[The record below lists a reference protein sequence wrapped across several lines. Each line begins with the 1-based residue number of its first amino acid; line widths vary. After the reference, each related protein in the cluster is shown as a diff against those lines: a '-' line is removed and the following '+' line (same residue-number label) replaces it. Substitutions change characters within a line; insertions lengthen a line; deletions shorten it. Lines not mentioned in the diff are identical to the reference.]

1 MSTLTSPSPSP
12 TPATT
17 LAPATTVHRQRW
29 TSLAR
34 AEWTKMRSVRST
46 MWTIVTMIVIT
57 LGIATIAGATIA
69 SRWSTFSPAQQATF
83 DPTKISLRGLLFS
96 QLIIGVL
103 GVLVMS
109 AEYGTG
115 TIRASLSAVPRR
127 TRVLVAKVAVFAV
140 VAFVVSEALAFGAFF
155 IGQSLLTSPAPHAVL
170 SQPGVLRA
178 VVGGGLVVSV
188 LGLVALGLATIIRHS
203 AGAITAYVGVLL
215 VAPIIL
221 QALPSSV
228 GQPILRYMPF
238 TISDAMTSVTT
249 HSTSAFSPWVGFAVL
264 VVYAVVALGIGG
276 WLLVRRDA

>member
-1 MSTLTSPSPSP
+1 M
-12 TPATT
+12 
-17 LAPATTVHRQRW
+17 HRQRL

-46 MWTIVTMIVIT
+46 IWTIVTMVVIT

-127 TRVLVAKVAVFAV
+127 ARVLVAKAAVFTV

-178 VVGGGLVVSV
+178 VAGGGLVVTV

-238 TISDAMTSVTT
+238 TISDAMTSPTI

-264 VVYAVVALGIGG
+264 VVYALVALGVGG
-276 WLLVRRDA
+276 WLLARRDA

>member
-1 MSTLTSPSPSP
+1 MSTLTTSSPSPVSTAALEP
-12 TPATT
+12 
-17 LAPATTVHRQRW
+17 VRRQRL

-46 MWTIVTMIVIT
+46 IWTIVTMIVIT

-69 SRWSTFSPAQQATF
+69 SRWSTFSPVQQATF

-127 TRVLVAKVAVFAV
+127 ARVLVAKAAVFTV
-140 VAFVVSEALAFGAFF
+140 VAFVVSEVLAFGAFF
-155 IGQSLLTSPAPHAVL
+155 IGQALLTSPAPHATL

-178 VVGGGLVVSV
+178 VVGGGLVVTV

-238 TISDAMTSVTT
+238 TISDAMTSPTN
-249 HSTSAFSPWVGFAVL
+249 HATSAFSPWVGFAVL
-264 VVYAVVALGIGG
+264 VVYALVALGVGG

>member
-1 MSTLTSPSPSP
+1 MSTLTTSSPSPVSTAALEP
-12 TPATT
+12 
-17 LAPATTVHRQRW
+17 VRRQRL

-46 MWTIVTMIVIT
+46 IWTIVTMIIIT

-69 SRWSTFSPAQQATF
+69 SRWSTFSPVQQATF

-127 TRVLVAKVAVFAV
+127 ARVLVAKAAVFTL
-140 VAFVVSEALAFGAFF
+140 VAFVVSEVLAFGAFF
-155 IGQSLLTSPAPHAVL
+155 IGQALLTSPAPHATL

-178 VVGGGLVVSV
+178 VVGGGLVVTV

-238 TISDAMTSVTT
+238 TISDAMTSPTA
-249 HSTSAFSPWVGFAVL
+249 HATSAFSPWVGFAVL
-264 VVYAVVALGIGG
+264 VVYALVALGVGG

>member
-1 MSTLTSPSPSP
+1 MSTLTTSSPSPVSTAALEP
-12 TPATT
+12 
-17 LAPATTVHRQRW
+17 VRRQRL

-46 MWTIVTMIVIT
+46 IWTIVTMIIIT

-69 SRWSTFSPAQQATF
+69 SRWSTFSPVQQATF

-127 TRVLVAKVAVFAV
+127 ARVLVAKAAVFTV
-140 VAFVVSEALAFGAFF
+140 VAFVVSEVLAFGAFF
-155 IGQSLLTSPAPHAVL
+155 IGQALLTSPAPHATL

-178 VVGGGLVVSV
+178 VVGGGLVVTV

-238 TISDAMTSVTT
+238 TISDAMTSPTT
-249 HSTSAFSPWVGFAVL
+249 HATSAFSPWVGFAVL
-264 VVYAVVALGIGG
+264 VVYALVALGVGG